1 MGTPNPAEWSA
12 TVLGRKEVK
21 VVMQAGQ
28 CVVVET
34 GVENFSLGSIFFFS
48 KVDREMISREQEE
61 RQ

>member
-28 CVVVET
+28 CVVVAT
-34 GVENFSLGSIFFFS
+34 GVENFSLGSIFFFF
-48 KVDREMISREQEE
+48 
-61 RQ
+61 